1 MDEKETG
8 LKIRKAFLYY
18 FTGLSP
24 GKILQQIR
32 YGVYSLFT
40 ELIYIGLTQLSKKK
54 AA

>member
-32 YGVYSLFT
+32 YGVYTYLQSLFT
-40 ELIYIGLTQLSKKK
+40 
-54 AA
+54 